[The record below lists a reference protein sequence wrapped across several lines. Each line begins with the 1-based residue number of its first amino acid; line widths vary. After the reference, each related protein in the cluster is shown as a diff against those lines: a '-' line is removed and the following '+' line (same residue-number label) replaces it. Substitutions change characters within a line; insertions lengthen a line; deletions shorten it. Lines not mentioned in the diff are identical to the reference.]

1 MLLQQAFP
9 RMTKCTFE
17 KIGSSGSI
25 EKIDALCILAFNN
38 VHEKIYIFLWFWL
51 VFLSI
56 LSILTVL
63 YRIAVLISP
72 VIRLI
77 LLRRVAPTIDSDLIA
92 GLVRGIPLGDYLI
105 LHLLGKNLDGLQFQE
120 LLNHMARRL
129 ILFLN

>member
-9 RMTKCTFE
+9 RMTKCTFQ
-17 KIGSSGSI
+17 KFGSSGSI
-25 EKIDALCILAFNN
+25 EKTDALCILAFNN

-51 VFLSI
+51 IFLSF

-72 VIRLI
+72 IIRLI

-105 LHLLGKNLDGLQFQE
+105 LHLLGKNLDGPQFQE